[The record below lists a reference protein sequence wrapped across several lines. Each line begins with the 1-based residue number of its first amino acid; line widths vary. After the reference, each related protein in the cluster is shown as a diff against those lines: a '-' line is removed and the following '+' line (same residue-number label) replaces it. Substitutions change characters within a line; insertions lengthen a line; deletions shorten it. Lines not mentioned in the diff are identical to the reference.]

1 MIDDE
6 AMEDYRTRFDTEIT
20 PVLEQLSKVRKAYFR
35 RVTQDARL
43 DGPDRVLL
51 CTHTDAVILYSLLVR
66 RLVPGECREVHE
78 RRESDGPRAHRGQGL
93 SRAR

>member
-20 PVLEQLSKVRKAYFR
+20 PVLEQLSKIRMAYFR
-35 RVTQDARL
+35 RVTQDDRL

-51 CTHTDAVILYSLLVR
+51 CTHTDAVILYSLLAFDGSSQESATKYMNAVSQTV
-66 RLVPGECREVHE
+66 LELIDE
-78 RRESDGPRAHRGQGL
+78 RD
-93 SRAR
+93 

>member
-6 AMEDYRTRFDTEIT
+6 AMEDYRSRFDAEIT
-20 PVLEQLSKVRKAYFR
+20 PVLEQLSKVRLAHFR

-51 CTHTDAVILYSLLVR
+51 CTHTDAVILYSLLAFD
-66 RLVPGECREVHE
+66 GSSQ
-78 RRESDGPRAHRGQGL
+78 ESATRYMNAVSQTVLELIEEKD
-93 SRAR
+93 